1 MSQIPNPTRRQRR
14 ITQRL
19 NQILGAAARLFAS
32 KGFHR
37 TTTREIAEAA
47 DVSEGTLY
55 NYFDSK
61 NDLLI
66 AIIARLA
73 EDQPLEVETTG
84 DVEQGAR
91 QLLDTLLHITKGS
104 VEEHAL
110 MQQAVL
116 SEILAD
122 ENLRQRYYQQV
133 MEPTLNA
140 LEKQLK
146 LRIALGQIRPLEP
159 TLTAR
164 VFAGLALGLFF
175 LQVLGDP
182 PIAADWD
189 GIAKAAD
196 TIVFDGLGPQAQ
208 RFEPERQ
215 TPVD

>member
-1 MSQIPNPTRRQRR
+1 MSNPSTLSRREKRIARR
-14 ITQRL
+14 L
-19 NQILGAAARLFAS
+19 DQILDAAARLFAA

-73 EDQPLEVETTG
+73 NEQPPEIELTG
-84 DVEQGAR
+84 GVQQGAR
-91 QLLDTLLHITKGS
+91 QLLKALLHITKGS
-104 VEEHAL
+104 VEQHTL

-122 ENLRQRYYQQV
+122 ETLRQRYYQQV
-133 MEPTLNA
+133 LQPTLNA

-146 LRIALGQIRPLEP
+146 LRAALGQIRPLEP
-159 TLTAR
+159 SLAAPRTRRHGAR
-164 VFAGLALGLFF
+164 PVLHASSGSPPNLSRLGR
-175 LQVLGDP
+175 P
-182 PIAADWD
+182 SESCRYY
-189 GIAKAAD
+189 
-196 TIVFDGLGPQAQ
+196 
-208 RFEPERQ
+208 RFRRP
-215 TPVD
+215 